1 MTLASPGLLYVLL
14 LSISS
19 LLIGWT
25 FVVGLNLAELYQPG
39 YEQYSFWQKFS
50 ASNSRAFNSEQIQ
63 ILLSFSAIAFIVQSL
78 TTAFGFFKKS
88 DGHKV
93 AKVQPIKRE
102 EIDNNKTYKTQMILL
117 FLLARSWC
125 SLKSMFV

>member
-1 MTLASPGLLYVLL
+1 
-14 LSISS
+14 
-19 LLIGWT
+19 
-25 FVVGLNLAELYQPG
+25 
-39 YEQYSFWQKFS
+39 
-50 ASNSRAFNSEQIQ
+50 
-63 ILLSFSAIAFIVQSL
+63 VQSL

-93 AKVQPIKRE
+93 AIAFNARRLDEDSAHSLAEKQARE